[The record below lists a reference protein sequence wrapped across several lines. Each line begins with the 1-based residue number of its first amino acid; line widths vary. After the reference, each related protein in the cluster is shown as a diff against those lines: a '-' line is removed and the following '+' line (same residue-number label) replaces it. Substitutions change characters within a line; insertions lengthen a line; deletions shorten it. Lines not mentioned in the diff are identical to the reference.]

1 MQYIFLKLNPLLYLT
16 KSNISLQLHEKPP
29 VNSLPHPSKK
39 FSKSIFFFY
48 ILLISIC
55 RRVTINVILLIIIII
70 PPNALN
76 SSHYLLRRL
85 ESLPYT
91 SISLSSPPPMFVLL
105 LFSCTHRLQYISAK
119 WSSFPVHSWTAW
131 DSSISFSSKWYFPSC
146 SSFCPHAH
154 TACTT
159 SHQSSRVKKKKKT
172 ANVGKLSHL

>member
-1 MQYIFLKLNPLLYLT
+1 MYSFRVKKKKENILITVMQYIFLKLNPLLYLT

-29 VNSLPHPSKK
+29 VNSLPHPSKN
-39 FSKSIFFFY
+39 SLNRLFFFP

-91 SISLSSPPPMFVLL
+91 SISLSSPPPHVRPPPVLMHTPPPVY
-105 LFSCTHRLQYISAK
+105 FSEMI
-119 WSSFPVHSWTAW
+119 V
-131 DSSISFSSKWYFPSC
+131 FPS
-146 SSFCPHAH
+146 
-154 TACTT
+154 T
-159 SHQSSRVKKKKKT
+159 
-172 ANVGKLSHL
+172 

>member
-29 VNSLPHPSKK
+29 VNSLPHPSKN
-39 FSKSIFFFY
+39 SLNRLFFFP

-159 SHQSSRVKKKKKT
+159 SHQSSRVKNKKA

>member
-1 MQYIFLKLNPLLYLT
+1 MRNHQIILYHIPPKILL
-16 KSNISLQLHEKPP
+16 IDC
-29 VNSLPHPSKK
+29 
-39 FSKSIFFFY
+39 FFFP

-159 SHQSSRVKKKKKT
+159 SHQSSRVKKKKKMRMVGNLRICRVLPF
-172 ANVGKLSHL
+172 ANEGSKQLTY